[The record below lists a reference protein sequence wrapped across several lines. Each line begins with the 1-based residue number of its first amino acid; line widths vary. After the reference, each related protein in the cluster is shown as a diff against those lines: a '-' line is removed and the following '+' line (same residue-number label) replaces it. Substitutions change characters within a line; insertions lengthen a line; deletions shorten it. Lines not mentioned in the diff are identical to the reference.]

1 MKGSYSLSALCGLFG
16 YSRQA
21 YYQYKPDTFSGSQ
34 REALLYQTV
43 VTYRAQAPRIG
54 AYKLYLI
61 CQSIFNRDNLM
72 GRDAFFSF
80 LRRKGLMLKPA
91 KGKRTTNSNHLFRK
105 YKNLIKGFTPT
116 ASSQLWVSD
125 ITYISSCEG
134 FCYLH
139 LVTDA
144 YSHKIIGWVLAPTL
158 EVRYTLEALQMA
170 IDQTGKEDLN
180 GLIHHSDRGIQ
191 YCCPQYVNKLKEHG
205 ISISMTEDYNP
216 TDNAIAERVNG
227 ILKQEWLYQMD
238 IPKDRDQA
246 EMLIGDIIDFY
257 NNKRPHASND
267 MQTPQAVHQKQGV
280 MKKRWKKENVPKNG
294 QNKIKTM

>member
-1 MKGSYSLSALCGLFG
+1 LKGVYPLSTLCGLFG

-21 YYQYKPDTFSGSQ
+21 YYQYKPDTFTGSQ
-34 REALLYQTV
+34 REQLLYETI

-54 AYKLYLI
+54 AFKLYLI
-61 CQSIFNRDNLM
+61 CRSIFGKENLM

-80 LRRKGLMLKPA
+80 LRGKGLMLKPA
-91 KGKRTTNSNHLFRK
+91 KGKRTTNSNHLFRR
-105 YKNLIKGFTPT
+105 YKNLIKGFIPT
-116 ASSQLWVSD
+116 ASGQLWVSD
-125 ITYISSCEG
+125 ITYISTSEG

-158 EVRYTLEALQMA
+158 EVCYTLEALQMA
-170 IDQTGKEDLN
+170 IDQTGKEDLR
-180 GLIHHSDRGIQ
+180 GLIHHSDRGTQ
-191 YCCPQYVNKLKEHG
+191 YCCPQYINKLKEYN

-238 IPKDRDQA
+238 KPKDRQQA
-246 EMLIGDIIDFY
+246 VNLINRIIEFY

-267 MQTPQAVHQKQGV
+267 MQTPGAVHHREGV
-280 MKKRWKKENVPKNG
+280 MKKRWKKENIPKERVL
-294 QNKIKTM
+294 